1 MYKKEKKKKKIVRC
15 LHLKGI
21 QVTSRS
27 HCLQYLVT
35 DGMDTSDKAESM
47 LDFLGGTMDKNP
59 PANAGDKGS
68 IPSPGRFHMPW
79 SN

>member
-1 MYKKEKKKKKIVRC
+1 MYKNEKKNDSKM
-15 LHLKGI
+15 LTFES
-21 QVTSRS
+21 TSRS
-27 HCLQYLVT
+27 HCLQYPVT
-35 DGMDTSDKAESM
+35 DSMHTSDKAESM